1 MNKQGE
7 RLGELETLL
16 PARQAEYRD
25 KQAAAQQVLTQM
37 DQVVQFNFIKYPHYF
52 IYQEWFD
59 LSFATYVASLL
70 ISEICL
76 NLKPIE

>member
-1 MNKQGE
+1 VKEQDE

-37 DQVVQFNFIKYPHYF
+37 DQVVSLNIPHYF
-52 IYQEWFD
+52 SYQEWFD
-59 LSFATYVASLL
+59 LSFATYVA
-70 ISEICL
+70 
-76 NLKPIE
+76 

>member
-1 MNKQGE
+1 VCRDKVKEQDE

-37 DQVVQFNFIKYPHYF
+37 DQVV
-52 IYQEWFD
+52 
-59 LSFATYVASLL
+59 SL
-70 ISEICL
+70 
-76 NLKPIE
+76 